1 MRVAIPHILAA
12 VIALTVTG
20 CATVLNDK
28 NQNVNIVTSTG
39 QKADIVVD
47 GQPVQAPAV
56 ALLRRSKSDQL
67 ITTRDPKC
75 NQTTIASS
83 SLDNVFFINLLS
95 GYSSTSG
102 STTDFATGEMWKY
115 QDNVVISCKD

>member
-1 MRVAIPHILAA
+1 MRAGISPIVFVLA
-12 VIALTVTG
+12 ALTVTG
-20 CATVLNDK
+20 CATLLNEK
-28 NQNVNIVTSTG
+28 NQNVNVVTSTG

-47 GQPVQAPAV
+47 GTPHKAPTV
-56 ALLRRSKSDQL
+56 VPIRRSKGDKL
-67 ITTRDPKC
+67 ITTQNPKC
-75 NQTTIASS
+75 HQTTIATS

-115 QDNVVISCKD
+115 QDTIVISCKD